1 MNNPLVLASKEIYLR
16 LVHSVSKKSKIKNN
30 KIVFLLSFPSASQLA
45 LQTLFDNFS
54 EKLVICYTK
63 SSKELASYYQK
74 NGCLT
79 YNIDDLPV
87 LLKDIVPMVT
97 NSQLVFCDNYFAF
110 LAGINFQARTKVV
123 QLWHANGAIKTFG
136 LAAAYTKNVSRK
148 DRQRYLEVYKKFTH
162 YVVSSQKMA
171 NIFAKNYRQ
180 KINDLS
186 FGYLPTDFYFDK
198 DWMQNA
204 KKMFRDTFST
214 KKKVALYVPTYRENK
229 VTIPLNFS
237 HLANQ
242 LGDEW
247 QVLVKAHP
255 HDSNLYQ
262 QVKDESKIIANF
274 NDLDLA
280 QILPSVDC
288 LITDY
293 SSIPFEYSLAN
304 PEGEMVFF
312 CFDYEQYNKEVG
324 IEEGFKDWAP
334 GQIVTT
340 QEELISAIQYPFSQD
355 FTSFNQMWN
364 EYTQGD
370 AYKQL
375 VRWVEKAYD
384 N

>member
-1 MNNPLVLASKEIYLR
+1 MSNPLVLASKEIYLR
-16 LVHSVSKKSKIKNN
+16 LVHSVSKKSKQKNN
-30 KIVFLLSFPSASQLA
+30 KIVFLLSFPSASQIA

-54 EKLVICYTK
+54 DELVICYTK
-63 SSKELASYYQK
+63 SGKQLASYYQQK
-74 NGCLT
+74 GCLT
-79 YNIDDLPV
+79 YSIDDFPV
-87 LLKDIVPMVT
+87 LLRNIVPMIS

-123 QLWHANGAIKTFG
+123 QLWHANGAIKSFG
-136 LAAAYTKNVSRK
+136 LEAAYTKNVSTK
-148 DRQRYLEVYKKFTH
+148 DHQRYLEVYNKFTH

-171 NIFAKNYRQ
+171 NIFAKNYQQ
-180 KINDLS
+180 KINELP
-186 FGYLPTDFYFDK
+186 FGYLPTDFYFDEE
-198 DWMQNA
+198 WMHNA
-204 KKMFRDTFST
+204 KKIFRNSIST
-214 KKKVALYVPTYRENK
+214 KKKIALYVPTYRENK
-229 VTIPLNFS
+229 TTIPLDFS
-237 HLANQ
+237 NLANQ

-262 QVKDESKIIANF
+262 QVKDESKIISDF
-274 NDLDLA
+274 NGMDLA

-304 PEGEMVFF
+304 PEGKMVFF
-312 CFDYEQYNKEVG
+312 CFDYEQYDKEVG
-324 IEEGFKDWAP
+324 IEEGFEGWAP

-340 QEELISAIQYPFSQD
+340 QEELISAIQSPSRKD
-355 FTSFNQMWN
+355 FTLFNQVWN
-364 EYTQGD
+364 EYTQGN
-370 AYKQL
+370 ACKQL

>member
-1 MNNPLVLASKEIYLR
+1 VSNPLVLASKEIYLR

-54 EKLVICYTK
+54 EELVICYTK
-63 SSKELASYYQK
+63 SGKKLASYYQK
-74 NGCLT
+74 KGCLT
-79 YNIDDLPV
+79 YNIDDFPV
-87 LLKDIVPMVT
+87 LLKDIVPMVS
-97 NSQLVFCDNYFAF
+97 NSQLLFCDNYFAF

-136 LAAAYTKNVSRK
+136 LEAAYTKEVSRK
-148 DRQRYLEVYKKFTH
+148 DQQRYLEVYKKFTH

-180 KINDLS
+180 KINELS
-186 FGYLPTDFYFDK
+186 FGYLPTDLYFDN
-198 DWMQNA
+198 DWVRNV
-204 KKMFRDTFST
+204 KKEFRDNIPT

-229 VTIPLNFS
+229 TITPLDFS
-237 HLANQ
+237 DLANQ
-242 LGDEW
+242 LGDKW

-255 HDSNLYQ
+255 HDNDLYQ
-262 QVKDESKIIANF
+262 QVKNESKIISDF
-274 NDLDLA
+274 NGLDLA

-304 PEGEMVFF
+304 PEGKMVFF
-312 CFDYEQYNKEVG
+312 CFDYKQYNKEVG
-324 IEEGFKDWAP
+324 IEEGFEDWAP

-340 QEELISAIQYPFSQD
+340 QEELISAIQCSSTQD
-355 FTSFNQMWN
+355 FTSFNQIWN
-364 EYTQGD
+364 EYAQGD
-370 AYKQL
+370 ACKRL